1 VNRRHARSRQSAA
14 EPDPLASNPSVSP
27 QVPVL
32 GSGYIQLPPQK
43 RFEKPLVMQPPTVAV
58 RFRAPPPRRV

>member
-1 VNRRHARSRQSAA
+1 MAK
-14 EPDPLASNPSVSP
+14 DPNFRTQQEKIDAMTMEIK
-27 QVPVL
+27 VPVL